1 MAITWEH
8 DLRAAVTES
17 VAEDGQT
24 QFIFNPQILD
34 YHLQTI
40 STLSRDKGVHI
51 ESDEDRT
58 EIETKLKQLITILEI
73 VREAHEDDQDALVR
87 TAYAYALGFN
97 MAFPDAEEKALEL
110 YQLAHSKTPDEPLIN
125 FLLGMFMFGTEK
137 HHLKCKP
144 YLEVALEKGVES
156 CRFTLGMLYIRE
168 NDNEKGKAYL
178 KQYAEDNPDNKHAQ
192 LVWEAVER
200 GALNFEEK
208 NAAKEPAEV

>member
-17 VAEDGQT
+17 VAEDGET
-24 QFIFNPQILD
+24 QFIFDPQILD

-40 STLSRDKGVHI
+40 STLSRDKGIHI
-51 ESDEDRT
+51 EGDEDRA
-58 EIETKLKQLITILEI
+58 EIEKKLNQLISILEI
-73 VREAHEDDQDALVR
+73 LKETHPDDQDALVR
-87 TAYAYALGFN
+87 TAYAYALGYN
-97 MAFPDAEEKALEL
+97 MGIDGSEEKALEL
-110 YQLAHSKTPDEPLIN
+110 YKQAHANTPDEPLIN

-137 HHLKCKP
+137 HHLECKP
-144 YLEVALEKGVES
+144 YLETALEKGVES

-178 KQYAEDNPDNKHAQ
+178 KKFAEDNPDNKHAQ

-200 GALNFEEK
+200 GAMNFEEK
-208 NAAKEPAEV
+208 NAKESADA